1 MVSEPKQGEKNING
15 EREGE
20 GEDFQV
26 QSPSNVNKISAAQ
39 YVVSE
44 PKHNE

>member
-15 EREGE
+15 EQEGE

-26 QSPSNVNKISAAQ
+26 QSPSNVNKISAA
-39 YVVSE
+39 
-44 PKHNE
+44 